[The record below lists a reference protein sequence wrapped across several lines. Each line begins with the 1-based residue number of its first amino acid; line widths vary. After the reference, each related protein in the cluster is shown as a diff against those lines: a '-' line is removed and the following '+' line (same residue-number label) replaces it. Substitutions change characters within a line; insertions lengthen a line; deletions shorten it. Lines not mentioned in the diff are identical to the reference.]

1 MKKSWVLDPHSG
13 GVKIPEAVKT
23 ATRDRILKYAEQHY
37 AGKYIRIDVRF
48 RNQLCYI
55 DAYKEPSYMPPEAEY
70 DAKQWGESREARLE
84 RLRNLPIHLCRLRY
98 FGGEGQWSMAFFT
111 YSNEKYS
118 PCYFRNG
125 TFFGTPEEAFEA
137 SALYL
142 TD

>member
-1 MKKSWVLDPHSG
+1 MKKTWVLDPHSG

-37 AGKYIRIDVRF
+37 AGKYSRIDVRF

-55 DAYKEPSYMPPEAEY
+55 DAYKEPFMPPEAEY
-70 DAKQWGESREARLE
+70 DAKHWGESYETRLE

-98 FGGEGQWSMAFFT
+98 FGDEARWSMAFFA
-111 YSNEKYS
+111 YSSESYQ
-118 PCYFRNG
+118 PCYFHNG

-142 TD
+142 VD

>member
-1 MKKSWVLDPHSG
+1 MKKAWVLDPHSG
-13 GVKIPEAVKT
+13 GVKIPEAVKIATT
-23 ATRDRILKYAEQHY
+23 ARILKYAEQHY
-37 AGKYIRIDVRF
+37 AGTYIRIDVRF

-55 DAYKEPSYMPPEAEY
+55 DAYQKPFIPPDY
-70 DAKQWGESREARLE
+70 DAEQWGESREARLE
-84 RLRNLPIHLCRLRY
+84 RLSNLPIHLCRLRY
-98 FGGEGQWSMAFFT
+98 FSGENQWSLAFFA
-111 YSNEKYS
+111 YSSESYK